1 MKKGQGKRDVMPH
14 VALDAVKAHFKI
26 DSDRELAR
34 ILGVLPSGVSK
45 LRKKIHGSHNGLPA
59 EWIIAIHKVTKW
71 PIDRIEMLCKEAVYG

>member
-26 DSDRELAR
+26 DSDRELAK
-34 ILGVLPSGVSK
+34 ILGVLPSGVCK
-45 LRKKIHGSHNGLPA
+45 LRKKVHGSHNGLPA

-71 PIDRIEMLCKEAVYG
+71 PINRIELLCKGAVYG